1 VGVLRL
7 KVAEHVMLMGVSI
20 LTIMNKPEHT
30 FAVIMAGGIGS
41 RFWPMSRNSKPKQFL
56 DILGTGQS
64 LLQMTYTRL
73 SKVVPPS
80 NILVVT
86 NELYRAQVESHL
98 PLIPTLNILCEP
110 HMRNTAPCIAYANA
124 VISNRVPSDIDPS
137 EIGIIVA
144 PSDHLILDSTEFERI
159 LSIALTNACSTSS
172 LTTLG
177 IKPTRPDTGYGYI
190 KFSGKTEIAQVE
202 RFTEKPDLETANTFL
217 TQGDYCWNSGIFVW
231 SLKSISESFSKHLGA
246 LSVAF
251 NGAKLCGE
259 PGEVDEIYDNCE
271 SISIDYGI
279 LEKSSEVHVISCEF
293 GWSDLGTW
301 TSLAN
306 NLGTDS
312 NGNSSSGTNLFSSES
327 SGNVVVSDNNKLI
340 AIRGLKDFI
349 VVDTPDALLVCP
361 KSDEQWVKDLVG
373 ELKEG
378 NK

>member
-1 VGVLRL
+1 
-7 KVAEHVMLMGVSI
+7 MLMGVST
-20 LTIMNKPEHT
+20 LTIMNKPENT

-41 RFWPMSRNSKPKQFL
+41 RFWPMSRHSKPKQFL

-64 LLQMTYTRL
+64 LIQMTYSRL

-86 NELYRAQVESHL
+86 NERYRTLVESHL
-98 PLIPTLNILCEP
+98 PLISSSNILCEP

-124 VISNRVPSDIDPS
+124 VISNRVPSETDPS

-144 PSDHLILDSTEFERI
+144 PSDHLILDSSEFERI
-159 LSIALTNACSTSS
+159 ISMALTHACSTAS
-172 LTTLG
+172 LITLG

-190 KFSGKTEIAQVE
+190 KFSGKSVIAQVD
-202 RFTEKPDLETANTFL
+202 RFTEKPDLDTAERFL
-217 TQGDYCWNSGIFVW
+217 SQGDYCWNSGIFVW
-231 SLKSISESFSKHLGA
+231 SLKSISDSFSKHLGA

-251 NGAKLCGE
+251 NGKKLCGE
-259 PGEVDEIYDNCE
+259 SGEVDAIYDNCE

-279 LEKSSEVHVISCEF
+279 LEKSSEVRVISCEF

-306 NLGTDS
+306 SLRTDS
-312 NGNSSSGTNLFSSES
+312 NGNSSSGTHLYSSES
-327 SGNVVVSDNNKLI
+327 SGNVVVSDDNKLI

-373 ELKEG
+373 ELKAD
-378 NK
+378 NKSAD

>member
-1 VGVLRL
+1 
-7 KVAEHVMLMGVSI
+7 MLMGVST
-20 LTIMNKPEHT
+20 LTIMNKPENT

-41 RFWPMSRNSKPKQFL
+41 RFWPMSRHSKPKQFL

-64 LLQMTYTRL
+64 LIQMTYSRL
-73 SKVVPPS
+73 SKVVPSS

-86 NELYRAQVESHL
+86 NERYRDLVKSHL
-98 PLIPTLNILCEP
+98 PLIPSSNILCEP
-110 HMRNTAPCIAYANA
+110 QMRNTAPCIAYANA
-124 VISNRVPSDIDPS
+124 VISNRVSSETDPS

-144 PSDHLILDSTEFERI
+144 PSDHLILDSSEFERI
-159 LSIALTNACSTSS
+159 ISMALTNACSTAS
-172 LTTLG
+172 LITLG

-190 KFSGKTEIAQVE
+190 KFSGKSVIAQVE
-202 RFTEKPDLETANTFL
+202 RFTEKPDLDTAERFL
-217 TQGDYCWNSGIFVW
+217 AQGDYCWNSGIFVW
-231 SLKSISESFSKHLGA
+231 SLKSISDSFSKHLGA

-259 PGEVDEIYDNCE
+259 VGEVNAIYDNCE

-279 LEKSSEVHVISCEF
+279 LEKSSEVRVISCEF

-306 NLGTDS
+306 HLETDS
-312 NGNSSSGTNLFSSES
+312 NGNSSSGTHLYSSKS
-327 SGNVVVSDNNKLI
+327 SGNIVVSDDNKLI
-340 AIRGLKDFI
+340 AIRGLDDFI

-361 KSDEQWVKDLVG
+361 KSDEQWVKTLVG
-373 ELKEG
+373 ELKDD

>member
-7 KVAEHVMLMGVSI
+7 KVAERVMLMGVST

-30 FAVIMAGGIGS
+30 FAIIMAGGIGS
-41 RFWPMSRNSKPKQFL
+41 RFWPMSRNAKPKQFL

-64 LLQMTYTRL
+64 LIQMTYTRL

-86 NELYRAQVESHL
+86 NERYRTQVENHL

-124 VISNRVPSDIDPS
+124 VISNRVPSETDPS

-144 PSDHLILDSTEFERI
+144 PSDHLILDSNEFERI
-159 LSIALTNACSTSS
+159 ISMALASACSTSS
-172 LTTLG
+172 LITLG

-190 KFSGKTEIAQVE
+190 KFSGKNDVAQVE
-202 RFTEKPDLETANTFL
+202 RFTEKPDLETARTFL

-231 SLKSISESFSKHLGA
+231 SLKTISESFSKHLGA
-246 LSVAF
+246 LSDAF

-259 PGEVDEIYDNCE
+259 FGEVDAIYDNCE

-279 LEKSSEVHVISCEF
+279 LEKSSEVHVISCDF

-306 NLGTDS
+306 HLETDA
-312 NGNSSSGTNLFSSES
+312 NGNSSSGTHLYSSES
-327 SGNVVVSDNNKLI
+327 SGNIVVSDDNKLI

>member
-1 VGVLRL
+1 VGALRL
-7 KVAEHVMLMGVSI
+7 KVAERVMLMGVLT

-64 LLQMTYTRL
+64 LIQMTFTRL
-73 SKVVPPS
+73 SKVVPPE

-86 NELYRAQVESHL
+86 NELYRSLVESHL
-98 PLIPTLNILCEP
+98 PSIPSSNILCEP
-110 HMRNTAPCIAYANA
+110 LMRNTAPCIAYANA
-124 VISNRVPSDIDPS
+124 VIADRVTSDIDPS

-159 LSIALTNACSTSS
+159 ISIALTNACSTSS
-172 LTTLG
+172 LITLG
-177 IKPTRPDTGYGYI
+177 INPTRPDTGYGYI
-190 KFSGKTEIAQVE
+190 KFSGNNEIAQVD
-202 RFTEKPDLETANTFL
+202 RFTEKPDIKTAKTFL
-217 TQGDYCWNSGIFVW
+217 TQGGYCWNSGIFVW
-231 SLKSISESFSKHLGA
+231 SLKSITESFSKHLGDM
-246 LSVAF
+246 SIAF
-251 NGAKLCGE
+251 KDSNLCGE
-259 PGEVDEIYDNCE
+259 PGEVDTIYDKCE

-279 LEKSSEVHVISCEF
+279 LEKSSEVKVISCEF

-306 NLGTDS
+306 NLLTDS
-312 NGNSSSGTNLFSSES
+312 NGNSSTGADLFSSES
-327 SGNVVVSDNNKLI
+327 SGNVVVSNDNKLI

-349 VVDTPDALLVCP
+349 VVDTPDALMVCP
-361 KSDEQWVKDLVG
+361 KSDEQWVKKLVG
-373 ELKEG
+373 ELKDE

>member
-1 VGVLRL
+1 MGVLRL
-7 KVAEHVMLMGVSI
+7 KVAERVMLMGVST

-30 FAVIMAGGIGS
+30 FAIIMAGGIGS
-41 RFWPMSRNSKPKQFL
+41 RFWPMSRNAKPKQFL

-64 LLQMTYTRL
+64 LIQMTYTRL

-86 NELYRAQVESHL
+86 NERYRTQFENHL

-124 VISNRVPSDIDPS
+124 VISNRVPSETDPS

-144 PSDHLILDSTEFERI
+144 PSDHLILDSNEFERI
-159 LSIALTNACSTSS
+159 ISMALASACSTSS
-172 LTTLG
+172 LITLG

-190 KFSGKTEIAQVE
+190 KFSGKNDVAQVE
-202 RFTEKPDLETANTFL
+202 RFTEKPDLETARTFL

-231 SLKSISESFSKHLGA
+231 SLKTISESFSKHLGA
-246 LSVAF
+246 LSDAF

-259 PGEVDEIYDNCE
+259 FGEVDAIYDNCE

-279 LEKSSEVHVISCEF
+279 LEKSSEVHVISCDF

-306 NLGTDS
+306 HLETDA
-312 NGNSSSGTNLFSSES
+312 NGNSSSGTHLYSSES
-327 SGNVVVSDNNKLI
+327 SGNIVVSDDNKLI